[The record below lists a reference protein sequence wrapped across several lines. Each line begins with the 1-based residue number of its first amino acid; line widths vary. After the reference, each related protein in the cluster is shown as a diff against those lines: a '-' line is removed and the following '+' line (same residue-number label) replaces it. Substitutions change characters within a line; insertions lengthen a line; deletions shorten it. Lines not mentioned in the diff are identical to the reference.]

1 MAAAV
6 GMTADYDS
14 HSDFQLEANC
24 RHAAVF
30 LEALKHVDR
39 TGEVLTVADY
49 GAATGL
55 NSMKLFTPAF
65 RAFRETSGTPIMVYH
80 TDLPGNHWP
89 VLYNNALTSPHS
101 YLSLPD
107 IHMAGVGRSFY
118 GRLFPANSISLMHI
132 ANAIHWFS
140 KWSSTDYQLQKFL
153 ENDLKFHAELRSLSD
168 ADLNRFISARC
179 EELKTGGRLI
189 VAAYSSPLRHD
200 FHYHALRRMQEEG
213 LTSSKLLQQAPVYY
227 YHTSTASL
235 EAAVALHPALSLV
248 HMHEYDLLHVLYR
261 QYKTDRNIRRYAK
274 SLAEMV
280 RAFLG
285 DLMKQLFIQEKSEV
299 DLNEVFFNYVEDYFR
314 ANPKP
319 FAMKVLDAV
328 IDKVG

>member
-14 HSDFQLEANC
+14 HSDFQLEGNR

-49 GAATGL
+49 GTATGL

-89 VLYNNALTSPHS
+89 VLYNNVLTSPHS

-107 IHMAGVGRSFY
+107 IYMAAIGRSFY
-118 GRLFPANSISLMHI
+118 ERLFPANSISLMHT
-132 ANAIHWFS
+132 ANSIHWFS
-140 KWSSTDYQLQKFL
+140 EWSSTDYQLKKFL

-168 ADLNRFISARC
+168 ADLNRFMSARC

-189 VAAYSSPLRHD
+189 FNAYSGPMIHD
-200 FHYHALRRMQEEG
+200 YRYHVLQRMQEEG
-213 LTSSKLLQQAPVYY
+213 LTSSRPLQQASMFY
-227 YHTSTASL
+227 YHTPPASL
-235 EAAVALHPALSLV
+235 AAAVALHPALSLI
-248 HMHEYDLLHVLYR
+248 HINEYEVSHSGYR
-261 QYKTDRNIRRYAK
+261 YYETEGDAGKYAK
-274 SLAEMV
+274 SLTGMI

-285 DLMKQLFIQEKSEV
+285 DLMKQLFIQEKSDV

-314 ANPKP
+314 ADPKP
-319 FAMKVLDAV
+319 FTLKMMDAV